1 MINRKGLRFVDEG
14 EDTNMYTYAK
24 FGAAILD
31 EPGSKAYQIFDQ
43 KTVQHLEPRYETAKP
58 LIADKFEDLDANNN
72 ELGSDDSSE
81 LWSESDNDIL
91 SCPKCTRKLRVPYDK
106 RPAKARCP
114 ACETV
119 FEARKK

>member
-1 MINRKGLRFVDEG
+1 MDEKVEVACPACERRLRVPSTYSGAVRCPECDTKFDVEG
-14 EDTNMYTYAK
+14 E
-24 FGAAILD
+24 
-31 EPGSKAYQIFDQ
+31 E
-43 KTVQHLEPRYETAKP
+43 KP
-58 LIADKFEDLDANNN
+58 DKSEDLDDDNN